1 MPKNVKSL
9 KNSERNT
16 ESVKKRDLVLKMD
29 GTIYG
34 KAVKLLGDCNFTIQC
49 YDGVERLCHLRKK
62 IKRDERIQLGSIVL
76 VGLRDYQ
83 DSKGD
88 IIFVYTREDEMELRK
103 MEEIPS
109 DSKDDLGNEE
119 DDMGDDKGSFNFED
133 I

>member
-16 ESVKKRDLVLKMD
+16 DSVKKRELVVKMD
-29 GTIYG
+29 GTVYG

-49 YDGVERLCHLRKK
+49 YDGIERLCHLRRK
-62 IKRDERIQLGSIVL
+62 IKRDERIVLGSVVL

-83 DSKGD
+83 DAKGD
-88 IIFVYTREDEMELRK
+88 IIFVYSREEEMELRK
-103 MEEIPS
+103 MDEIPS
-109 DSKDDLGNEE
+109 ESNDDLIDDDSDVQKDDTF
-119 DDMGDDKGSFNFED
+119 DFEA